1 MPTTIHGYS
10 TRVQARAVGVV
21 LETPSENPDKIG
33 RLPRRRGST
42 PSPKDLEVKEEAQP
56 FEEKYADHM
65 EEENKQVDPSASLAA
80 EIKHLQE
87 QLEQERLHN
96 RLLTAMIDIAEDEL
110 KIPIR
115 KKYGTRQSKK

>member
-1 MPTTIHGYS
+1 MIDK
-10 TRVQARAVGVV
+10 RIKQAIINEYLVGG
-21 LETPSENPDKIG
+21 TSCRKIG
-33 RLPRRRGST
+33 KKYGISGKTVNRWVLT
-42 PSPKDLEVKEEAQP
+42 YEDAVNDEILESKVAILRT
-56 FEEKYADHM
+56 M